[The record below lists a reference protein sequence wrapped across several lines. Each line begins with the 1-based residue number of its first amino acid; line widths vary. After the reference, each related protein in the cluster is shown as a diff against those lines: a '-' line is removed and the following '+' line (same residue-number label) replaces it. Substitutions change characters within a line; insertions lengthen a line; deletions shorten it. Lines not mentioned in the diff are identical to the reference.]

1 MTKIPKDDL
10 KKLYERIENTDALL
24 VETDT
29 SSMVYGSPVE
39 VLALFSKMAHN
50 ILTNTCI
57 DKEDLQKAFQIAVD
71 AAEKGMDAVKEDKL
85 DSLLSK
91 VEKLANILK
100 DLEKDEK

>member
-1 MTKIPKDDL
+1 MTKISKDDL
-10 KKLYERIENTDALL
+10 KKLYERIEDTDALL

-29 SSMVYGSPVE
+29 SSMIYGSAME
-39 VLALFSKMAHN
+39 ILALFSKMIHN
-50 ILTNTCI
+50 ILTNTNI

-71 AAEKGMDAVKEDKL
+71 VAEKGMDAVKEDKL